1 MNREDFFAELEE
13 CLHGEVSDREYQESL
28 NYYRDYFQEQE
39 SLGKSEEEIL
49 RELGSA
55 RIIAHSIIDA
65 HGLTEHDTFDSQ
77 DYREEGNWGD
87 PGHEIINEDDADQ
100 TNYPLRKL
108 GRTLALIGVLLAA
121 GVILHLMM
129 PFILV
134 MIAVVIIINMLNR
147 LT

>member
-13 CLHGEVSDREYQESL
+13 CLQGEVSDREYQESL
-28 NYYRDYFQEQE
+28 NYYRGYFQEQMA
-39 SLGKSEEEIL
+39 LGKSEEEIL
-49 RELGSA
+49 GELGSA

-65 HGLTEHDTFDSQ
+65 HGLTEHDTYDSQ
-77 DYREEGNWGD
+77 NYREEGSWGE
-87 PGHEIINEDDADQ
+87 PGHEIVNEDDTGQ
-100 TNYPLRKL
+100 TNYALRKL
-108 GRTLALIGVLLAA
+108 GRTLALVGVLVAA

-134 MIAVVIIINMLNR
+134 MIAVVIIINMFNR